1 MNTASELWRG
11 AWVIYRKHMHK
22 FVRNT
27 TELGGTLAAPLLLA
41 MTFGAGMQG
50 IVNTGAIGGLSYLSF
65 ITPGILGFTALSGAV
80 NSGMTI
86 LEEKIRGYLKQYLV
100 APIPRSSVLLA
111 STLSGFVKTLVQS
124 LLILAIALLFGAR
137 LVTSPAGLVGAL
149 VVLALFMLA
158 IVGFANGV
166 ALRSKSIGGY
176 HTMLFLLNLPLL
188 FLSNAFY
195 PLDSMPPW
203 MRVVALLNPTTYV
216 VDGLR
221 QTLFGGGSLPLLLS
235 IAVLALFAILLQWYG
250 VSSFRKAV

>member
-1 MNTASELWRG
+1 MGTASELWRG

-41 MTFGAGMQG
+41 VTFGAGMQG
-50 IVNTGAIGGLSYLSF
+50 IVNTEAIGGLSYLSF

-137 LVTSPAGLVGAL
+137 LDTSPAGLVGAL
-149 VVLALFMLA
+149 IVLALFMLA

-195 PLDSMPPW
+195 PLDSMPVW
-203 MRVVALLNPTTYV
+203 MRAVALLNPTTYV

-235 IAVLALFAILLQWYG
+235 IAVLTLFAVLLQWYG
-250 VSSFRKAV
+250 VRSFRQAI